1 MARISTYGN
10 DAKPSLGDKV
20 IGTDT
25 SAGANFATK
34 NYSLYEVIQM
44 FNELNT
50 LAVADQVLF
59 QLQTDITD
67 GRNAGTISFEAG
79 GGQNTAFSA
88 ITELMVS
95 KTAPGSKNVANW
107 LNLFAGGDIII
118 AESGNIN
125 NYGTF
130 HVESIEE
137 HETETAFYVVT
148 LRNLASNGSLAIDGH
163 YIFSEFADP
172 NKVGDL
178 NYTHNQIAASS
189 SWEITHNLGKH
200 PSVSVVDSGGNW
212 VVGDIA
218 YTNENTLTINFTAA
232 FSGKAYLN

>member
-59 QLQTDITD
+59 ELQTDITD

-95 KTAPGSKNVANW
+95 KTAPGSKNVTNW

-137 HETETAFYVVT
+137 HDTETAFYVVT
-148 LRNLASNGSLAIDGH
+148 LTNLASNGSLAIDGH

-178 NYTHNQIAASS
+178 SYTHNQPSPSATWNIQ
-189 SWEITHNLGKH
+189 HNLNKF
-200 PSVSVVDSGGNW
+200 PSVTSVNINNIEVKGE
-212 VVGDIA
+212 IE
-218 YTNENTLTINFTAA
+218 YTDLNNLTVKFSAG